1 MSVKTGFDLRLFR
14 NIGIAAHIDAGKTTT
29 TERILYYTGR
39 IHKIGEVHEGA
50 ATMDWMEQERERGI
64 TITAAVTTANWK
76 HSGTGL
82 EHRINIIDTPGHVDF
97 TIEVERSMRVLDGA
111 VAVFD
116 ASQGVEPQSETV
128 WRQADKYRVP
138 RIAFANKMDKTGAEI
153 WLVVDTMKERLGAKP
168 VLMQLPIGREDTFR
182 GIVDVL
188 RQKAYLYGND
198 LGTDIREAEIPEEM
212 KAQAAEYFE
221 KLVEAAADY
230 DEGIMHK
237 FLEGQKPSEEEI
249 IRAIRKG
256 TIAIEI
262 FPVFLGSSLKNK
274 GVQLLLDG
282 VVDFLPSPVDIP
294 PIKGKLEGGE
304 EVVCPADPSA
314 PLAALAFKIMADPYV
329 GRLTFIRVYSGT
341 LRSGSYVLNTTKG
354 KKERVARLLQMHA
367 NHREEVE
374 ELKAGELEEVV
385 CPADPSAPL
394 AALAFKIMADPY
406 VGRLTFIRVYS
417 GTLRSG
423 SYVLNTTK
431 GKKERVARLL
441 QMHANH
447 REEVEELKA
456 GELGA
461 VVGLKET
468 ITGDSL
474 VGEGDEPIVLESIEI
489 PEPVIDLAIEP
500 KTKADQDKLGVA
512 LSRLGEEDPT
522 FRVSTDPE
530 TGQTIISGMG
540 ELHLEII
547 VDRLRREFKVD
558 ANVGKPQVAYR
569 ETITRAVD
577 VEGRFVRQSGGRGQ
591 YGHVKIKAEPLGRGS
606 GFEFV
611 NAIVG
616 GVIPREYIPAVQ
628 RGIEESMQSGPL
640 TGFPIVD
647 LKVTLHDGS
656 YHEVDSSEM
665 AFKIAGSM
673 AIKEAI
679 EKGGAAI
686 LEPIMRVEVITPE
699 DFLGSIIGDLNS
711 RRGQIQGMEER
722 GNARLVRANVPLA
735 EMFGYANDMRSMS
748 QGRAQFSMFFSHYEQ
763 VPQNIAQ
770 KLIKGQ

>member
-1 MSVKTGFDLRLFR
+1 MSVKTGFDLKLFR

-76 HSGTGL
+76 HSGTGI

-138 RIAFANKMDKTGAEI
+138 RIAFANKMDKTGADI
-153 WLVVDTMKERLGAKP
+153 WLVVNTIKERLGAKP
-168 VLMQLPIGREDTFR
+168 VLMQLPIGREDTFK
-182 GIVDVL
+182 GIIDVL
-188 RQKAYLYGND
+188 RQKAYIYGND
-198 LGTDIREAEIPEEM
+198 LGTDIKEVEIPEDM
-212 KAQAAEYFE
+212 KAQAAEYYE

-230 DEGIMHK
+230 DENIMMK
-237 FLEGQKPSEEEI
+237 FLEGEKPTEEEL

-262 FPVFLGSSLKNK
+262 FPVFLGSALKNK

-282 VVDFLPSPVDIP
+282 VVDYLPSPLDIP
-294 PIKGKLEGGE
+294 PVRGKTENGE
-304 EVVCPADPSA
+304 DVERPADPNG

-329 GRLTFIRVYSGT
+329 GRLTFVRVYSGT
-341 LRSGSYVLNTTKG
+341 LRSGSYVQNTTKG

-374 ELKAGELEEVV
+374 EL
-385 CPADPSAPL
+385 
-394 AALAFKIMADPY
+394 
-406 VGRLTFIRVYS
+406 R
-417 GTLRSG
+417 
-423 SYVLNTTK
+423 
-431 GKKERVARLL
+431 
-441 QMHANH
+441 
-447 REEVEELKA
+447 A

-474 VGEGDEPIVLESIEI
+474 VGDGDQPIILESIEI

-512 LSRLGEEDPT
+512 LARLGEEDPT

-547 VDRLRREFKVD
+547 VDRLKREFKVD

-569 ETITRAVD
+569 ETITRPVD
-577 VEGRFVRQSGGRGQ
+577 VEGKFVRQSGGRGQ

-628 RGIEESMQSGPL
+628 KGIEEAMQSGPL

-647 LKVTLHDGS
+647 LKVTLYDGS

-699 DFLGSIIGDLNS
+699 EFLGSIIGDLNS

-722 GNARLVRANVPLA
+722 GNARLVRAFVPLA

-748 QGRAQFSMFFSHYEQ
+748 QGRAQFSMFFDHYEQ

>member
-1 MSVKTGFDLRLFR
+1 MSVKTGFNLKLFR

-64 TITAAVTTANWK
+64 TITAAVTTANWR
-76 HSGTGL
+76 HSGTGI

-138 RIAFANKMDKTGAEI
+138 RIAFANKMDKTGADI
-153 WLVVDTMKERLGAKP
+153 WLVVNTMKERLGAKP
-168 VLMQLPIGREDTFR
+168 VLMQLPIGREDTFK

-188 RQKAYLYGND
+188 RQRAYIYGND
-198 LGTDIREAEIPEEM
+198 LGTDIKVVEIPEDL
-212 KAQAAEYFE
+212 KDQAAEYYE
-221 KLVEAAADY
+221 KLVEVAADY
-230 DEGIMHK
+230 DENIMMK
-237 FLEGQKPSEEEI
+237 FLEGEKPTEEEL

-256 TIAIEI
+256 TLAMEI
-262 FPVFLGSSLKNK
+262 FPVFLGSALKNK

-282 VVDFLPSPVDIP
+282 VVDYLPSPLDIP
-294 PIKGKLEGGE
+294 PVRGKTENGE
-304 EVVCPADPSA
+304 EVERPADPNG

-329 GRLTFIRVYSGT
+329 GRLTFVRVYSGT

-374 ELKAGELEEVV
+374 EL
-385 CPADPSAPL
+385 
-394 AALAFKIMADPY
+394 
-406 VGRLTFIRVYS
+406 R
-417 GTLRSG
+417 
-423 SYVLNTTK
+423 
-431 GKKERVARLL
+431 
-441 QMHANH
+441 
-447 REEVEELKA
+447 A

-474 VGEGDEPIVLESIEI
+474 VGDGDQPIVLESIEV

-512 LSRLGEEDPT
+512 LARLGEEDPT

-547 VDRLRREFKVD
+547 VDRLKREFKVD

-569 ETITRAVD
+569 ETITRPVD
-577 VEGRFVRQSGGRGQ
+577 VEGKFVRQSGGRGQ
-591 YGHVKIKAEPLGRGS
+591 YGHVKIKAEPLSRGA

-628 RGIEESMQSGPL
+628 KGIEEAMQSGPL

-647 LKVTLHDGS
+647 IKVTLYDGS
-656 YHEVDSSEM
+656 HHEVDSSEM

-673 AIKEAI
+673 AIKEAV
-679 EKGGAAI
+679 EKGGAVI
-686 LEPIMRVEVITPE
+686 LEPIMRVEVVTPE
-699 DFLGSIIGDLNS
+699 EFLGAIIGDLNS

-722 GNARLVRANVPLA
+722 GNARLVRAFVPLA
-735 EMFGYANDMRSMS
+735 EMFGYANDMRSLS
-748 QGRAQFSMFFSHYEQ
+748 QGRAQFSMFFDHYEQ